1 MVKYKVTLTQEE
13 RVQLNDIISKG
24 SHSAQ
29 LYRTAYIL
37 LNCDEGEYAVS
48 QTGSASLPS
57 KFIFST
63 VIARIVPGVLC
74 CAIALYKKTEN
85 IKTNI
90 TDLVPVR
97 KRFKSSFFAIG
108 F

>member
-37 LNCDEGEYAVS
+37 LNCDEGEYGEKIINEEGMSGTKNKYADDR
-48 QTGSASLPS
+48 P
-57 KFIFST
+57 
-63 VIARIVPGVLC
+63 C
-74 CAIALYKKTEN
+74 
-85 IKTNI
+85 
-90 TDLVPVR
+90 
-97 KRFKSSFFAIG
+97 
-108 F
+108 